1 MGKTFR
7 IEKGLKFS
15 YKNRIWEVDQFIG
28 PANVRIIN
36 IANGETD
43 IKEKEELLKA
53 LVRKELQIIIDI
65 NERKKKNG
73 VDLSKFDLAKVPTEL
88 QKNVLKNYEYIKTV
102 RKKGRFPLV
111 VEAFQQIV
119 AETAQRIQDDNPP
132 SAITVYRWWTQYKK
146 SEDVRVL
153 IDNNWYKGNFD
164 SRISE
169 IQEKIVDAAIQNYY
183 LTDQR
188 PTIRAVK
195 DLIDIRISEE
205 NNVEG
210 IDKMPPISYK
220 AVYNRIKKLDPY
232 VVAKSRYNEKYAEQK
247 FGVSGGGP
255 RPTRILQRVEMDH
268 TKMDLFVIC
277 EKTGMVYGRPWL
289 TLCIDVYSRCILG
302 YFISFEPPSAMTALA
317 CLEHAI
323 WPKNIKEKYSDIVN
337 EWSAAGIPENLIFD
351 NGKEF
356 MGTNVEN
363 ACLSLGIN
371 VDYCPVQ
378 EPWYKGC
385 VERFFGSINTQ
396 LIHLLP
402 GTSFSNIFEK
412 GEYDSIKNAVITH
425 AMLDWL
431 VAKWIADIYHQQFHT
446 GARAVPALL
455 WQKSAEKYEPRY
467 ASSADKLNALLGYS
481 GERSV
486 GKAGIQLEKL
496 YYSCPEIAHLR
507 TIKTETGKFE
517 IKYNPKDLGTIQ
529 VFDPS
534 RSKWLMVPAVDFS
547 YANGLTVWQHR
558 VHRRYALQE
567 YGNEDRESLVKAKK
581 VIFDAVGDASQ
592 KINKTGIGQKIARY
606 LKLGIDNIVFSDDEQ
621 MTKNVKQEKNKKDK
635 CEMKDMIQ
643 ATSNHPLH
651 GVSDVGIAVSATP
664 PFVDETKN
672 LVNHKDSPKE
682 NNHMQEV
689 AENEQMEDDFEMEE
703 GFITTNELAC

>member
-302 YFISFEPPSAMTALA
+302 YFISFEPPSAMTA
-317 CLEHAI
+317 
-323 WPKNIKEKYSDIVN
+323 
-337 EWSAAGIPENLIFD
+337 
-351 NGKEF
+351 
-356 MGTNVEN
+356 
-363 ACLSLGIN
+363 
-371 VDYCPVQ
+371 
-378 EPWYKGC
+378 
-385 VERFFGSINTQ
+385 
-396 LIHLLP
+396 
-402 GTSFSNIFEK
+402 
-412 GEYDSIKNAVITH
+412 
-425 AMLDWL
+425 
-431 VAKWIADIYHQQFHT
+431 
-446 GARAVPALL
+446 
-455 WQKSAEKYEPRY
+455 
-467 ASSADKLNALLGYS
+467 
-481 GERSV
+481 
-486 GKAGIQLEKL
+486 
-496 YYSCPEIAHLR
+496 
-507 TIKTETGKFE
+507 
-517 IKYNPKDLGTIQ
+517 
-529 VFDPS
+529 
-534 RSKWLMVPAVDFS
+534 
-547 YANGLTVWQHR
+547 
-558 VHRRYALQE
+558 
-567 YGNEDRESLVKAKK
+567 
-581 VIFDAVGDASQ
+581 
-592 KINKTGIGQKIARY
+592 
-606 LKLGIDNIVFSDDEQ
+606 
-621 MTKNVKQEKNKKDK
+621 
-635 CEMKDMIQ
+635 
-643 ATSNHPLH
+643 
-651 GVSDVGIAVSATP
+651 
-664 PFVDETKN
+664 
-672 LVNHKDSPKE
+672 
-682 NNHMQEV
+682 
-689 AENEQMEDDFEMEE
+689 
-703 GFITTNELAC
+703 